1 MDIYFAIELIS
12 VIFGLVFL
20 VLLIRQNILCWWFGI
35 TGSLLSI
42 FLFYH
47 TKLYS
52 EAILYSYYVLMGF
65 YGYYS
70 WNKNKSNNNLTL
82 AVSEKTISFHLMAIV
97 SSTLTAICL
106 GWYFENYSDAKSPYL
121 DALTTIFSFFA
132 TYLEA
137 KKILS
142 AWIYWIIINGLTIV
156 LYFTK
161 GLEIY
166 SALSVI
172 YFVMSFVGYVKWKKT
187 LRLYY

>member
-1 MDIYFAIELIS
+1 MDIYFTIEVIS
-12 VIFGLVFL
+12 VLFGLVFL

-35 TGSLLSI
+35 AGSLLSI
-42 FLFYH
+42 FLFYN

-70 WNKNKSNNNLTL
+70 WNNTKSKNNLNL
-82 AVSEKTISFHLMAIV
+82 VVSEEGLAFHLMAIV
-97 SSTLTAICL
+97 SSALTAICL
-106 GWYFENYSDAKSPYL
+106 GWYFENYSDATSPYL

-132 TYLEA
+132 TYLET

-142 AWIYWIIINGLTIV
+142 AWIYWIIINGLTIG

-161 GLEIY
+161 GLDIY
-166 SALSVI
+166 ATLFVV
-172 YFVMSFVGYVKWKKT
+172 YFVMSFVGYFKWKNSLKFHS
-187 LRLYY
+187 

>member
-1 MDIYFAIELIS
+1 
-12 VIFGLVFL
+12 
-20 VLLIRQNILCWWFGI
+20 
-35 TGSLLSI
+35 
-42 FLFYH
+42 
-47 TKLYS
+47 
-52 EAILYSYYVLMGF
+52 MGF

-70 WNKNKSNNNLTL
+70 WNNNKFNNNLTL
-82 AVSEKTISFHLMAIV
+82 AVSEKTIGFHLMAIV

-132 TYLEA
+132 TYLET

-142 AWIYWIIINGLTIV
+142 TWIYWIIINGLTIG
-156 LYFTK
+156 LYYTK
-161 GLEIY
+161 GLDIY

>member
-1 MDIYFAIELIS
+1 MFLI
-12 VIFGLVFL
+12 
-20 VLLIRQNILCWWFGI
+20 LLIRQNILCWWFGI

-70 WNKNKSNNNLTL
+70 WNNNKSNNNLTL
-82 AVSEKTISFHLMAIV
+82 VVSERGLDFHLIAIV
-97 SSTLTAICL
+97 SSALTAICL
-106 GWYFENYSDAKSPYL
+106 GWYFKNYTEATYPYL
-121 DALTTIFSFFA
+121 DALTTVFSFLA

-142 AWIYWIIINGLTIV
+142 TWIYWIIINALTIY
-156 LYFTK
+156 LYLTE

-166 SALSVI
+166 ATLSAV
-172 YFVMSFVGYVKWKKT
+172 YFVMSFVGYFKWKKEFV
-187 LRLYY
+187 

>member
-1 MDIYFAIELIS
+1 
-12 VIFGLVFL
+12 
-20 VLLIRQNILCWWFGI
+20 
-35 TGSLLSI
+35 
-42 FLFYH
+42 
-47 TKLYS
+47 
-52 EAILYSYYVLMGF
+52 MGF

-70 WNKNKSNNNLTL
+70 WNKNKPNNNLTL
-82 AVSEKTISFHLMAIV
+82 AVSEKTIGFHLMAIV

-142 AWIYWIIINGLTIV
+142 AWIYWIIINGLTIG

-161 GLEIY
+161 GLDIY

>member
-1 MDIYFAIELIS
+1 LDIYFAIELIS

-35 TGSLLSI
+35 AGSLLSI

-65 YGYYS
+65 YGCYS
-70 WNKNKSNNNLTL
+70 WNNKSNNNLTL
-82 AVSEKTISFHLMAIV
+82 AVSEKRIGFHLMAIV

-142 AWIYWIIINGLTIV
+142 AWIYWIIINGLTIG

-161 GLEIY
+161 GLDIY

-172 YFVMSFVGYVKWKKT
+172 YFVMSFVGYFKWKKT

>member
-35 TGSLLSI
+35 AGSLLSI

-65 YGYYS
+65 YGCYS
-70 WNKNKSNNNLTL
+70 WNNKSNNNLTL
-82 AVSEKTISFHLMAIV
+82 AVSEKRIGFHLMAIV

-142 AWIYWIIINGLTIV
+142 AWIYWIIINGLTIG

-161 GLEIY
+161 GLDIY

-172 YFVMSFVGYVKWKKT
+172 YFVMSFVGYFKWKKT